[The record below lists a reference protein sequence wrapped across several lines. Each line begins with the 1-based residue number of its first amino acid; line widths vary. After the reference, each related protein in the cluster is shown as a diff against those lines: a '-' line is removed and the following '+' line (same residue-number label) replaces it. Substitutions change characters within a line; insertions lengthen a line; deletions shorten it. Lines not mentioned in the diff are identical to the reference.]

1 MVLFDN
7 QAIDYFRLLKN
18 GIMKYMVGCGGIAM
32 ELSKKERLMLI
43 NQYRILS
50 ILNPDGAS
58 SYNVRIKMLEN
69 GYSLHYDEMISW
81 LDDGMSQ
88 EQCQEI
94 IDILEMYRCLWH
106 SYKKLRDKKGISKKD
121 VRFPGFDAKEEERE
135 LNYAE
140 FVMYSLK
147 RYKEFHQRKRIPNH
161 DSYKVMMG
169 QYRAMLSVWKSLG
182 YKKLLTRDEIIQI
195 LNGERVVPDID
206 DIDDLKVQPEHLE
219 SLPVGEGSHLDTR
232 EWREDDLDGE
242 EVAFGQYEACAAD
255 DGPEPDDG
263 NGNMENACD

>member
-1 MVLFDN
+1 MLFGI
-7 QAIDYFRLLKN
+7 QAIDYCLMLKN
-18 GIMKYMVGCGGIAM
+18 GIMKYMDGCGGIAM

-69 GYSLHYDEMISW
+69 GYSLHYDELFGW
-81 LDDGMSQ
+81 LDDGMSK

-147 RYKEFHQRKRIPNH
+147 RYKEFHQRKRLPNH
-161 DSYKVMMG
+161 DSYRAMLG

-182 YKKLLTRDEIIQI
+182 NKKLLTKDEIIQI
-195 LNGERVVPDID
+195 LNGEMAVPEID
-206 DIDDLKVQPEHLE
+206 DMDDFKVEPEHLE
-219 SLPVGEGSHLDTR
+219 SRPMSESSHQDTR
-232 EWREDDLDGE
+232 DWRGDALDGE
-242 EVAFGQYEACAAD
+242 EAAYGKFEACAAD
-255 DGPEPDDG
+255 G
-263 NGNMENACD
+263 ENAEIKAVQD

>member
-1 MVLFDN
+1 
-7 QAIDYFRLLKN
+7 
-18 GIMKYMVGCGGIAM
+18 M

-69 GYSLHYDEMISW
+69 GYSLHYDELFGW
-81 LDDGMSQ
+81 LDDGMSK

-147 RYKEFHQRKRIPNH
+147 RYKEFHQRKRLPNH
-161 DSYKVMMG
+161 DSYRAMLG

-182 YKKLLTRDEIIQI
+182 NKKLLTKDEIIQI
-195 LNGERVVPDID
+195 LNGEMAVPEID
-206 DIDDLKVQPEHLE
+206 DMDDFKVEPEHLE
-219 SLPVGEGSHLDTR
+219 SRPMSESSHQDTR
-232 EWREDDLDGE
+232 DWRGDALDGE
-242 EVAFGQYEACAAD
+242 EAAYGKFEACAAD
-255 DGPEPDDG
+255 G
-263 NGNMENACD
+263 ENAEIKAVQD

>member
-1 MVLFDN
+1 
-7 QAIDYFRLLKN
+7 
-18 GIMKYMVGCGGIAM
+18 M

-69 GYSLHYDEMISW
+69 GYSLHYDEMVSW
-81 LDDGMSQ
+81 IDDGMSR

-106 SYKKLRDKKGISKKD
+106 SYKKLRDKKDISKKD
-121 VRFPGFDAKEEERE
+121 VKFPGFDAVEEEKE

-140 FVMYSLK
+140 YVLYDLK
-147 RYKEFHQRKRIPNH
+147 RYREFHQRRRLPNH
-161 DSYKVMMG
+161 DSYKVMLG

-182 YKKLLTRDEIIQI
+182 HKKLLTRDEIIQI
-195 LNGERVVPDID
+195 LDGGRAATPMEEKAPERAFLYSENTPAGQAPSADGRNGEEGRTGPSADSTDDRVWQEGPSRD
-206 DIDDLKVQPEHLE
+206 DADA
-219 SLPVGEGSHLDTR
+219 GEWHDAS
-232 EWREDDLDGE
+232 
-242 EVAFGQYEACAAD
+242 
-255 DGPEPDDG
+255 
-263 NGNMENACD
+263 

>member
-1 MVLFDN
+1 M
-7 QAIDYFRLLKN
+7 LKN
-18 GIMKYMVGCGGIAM
+18 GIMKYMDGCGGIAM

-69 GYSLHYDEMISW
+69 GYSLHYDELFGW
-81 LDDGMSQ
+81 LDDGMSK

-147 RYKEFHQRKRIPNH
+147 RYKEFHQRKRLPNH
-161 DSYKVMMG
+161 DSYRAMLG

-182 YKKLLTRDEIIQI
+182 NKKLLTKDEIIQI
-195 LNGERVVPDID
+195 LNGEMAVPEID
-206 DIDDLKVQPEHLE
+206 DMDDFKVEPEHLE
-219 SLPVGEGSHLDTR
+219 SRPMSESSHQDTR
-232 EWREDDLDGE
+232 DWRGDALDGE
-242 EVAFGQYEACAAD
+242 EAAYGKFEACAAD
-255 DGPEPDDG
+255 G
-263 NGNMENACD
+263 ENAEIKAVQD